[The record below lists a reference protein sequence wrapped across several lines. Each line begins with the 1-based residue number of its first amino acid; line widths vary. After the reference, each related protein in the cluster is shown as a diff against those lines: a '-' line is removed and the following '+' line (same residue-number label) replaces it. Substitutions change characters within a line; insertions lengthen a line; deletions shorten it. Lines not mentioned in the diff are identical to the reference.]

1 MTICFISNTNL
12 FTFVLFSL
20 LNFSAP
26 YNEIHLRAP
35 VFQEN
40 VFAYSNGCFF
50 SLVISAEFLS
60 AVSVNR
66 LGWWRLCPDLWTH
79 FAYRLP

>member
-1 MTICFISNTNL
+1 MYLHTL
-12 FTFVLFSL
+12 MD
-20 LNFSAP
+20 
-26 YNEIHLRAP
+26 
-35 VFQEN
+35 VF
-40 VFAYSNGCFF
+40 FF
-50 SLVISAEFLS
+50 SLMISAEFLS